1 METTSKKKGNK
12 INKKNNLETKLES
25 ALQEL
30 NTYSNKDILSD
41 EEEVK
46 KNNYLKIKEKYNRQ
60 ELESEDFPKFL
71 FPNLDDPN
79 FNIELIEKKQFNVL
93 KKPVIK
99 DYDNLE
105 KMSED
110 ACNQKIFEL
119 LPHQIFVKNFL
130 SFQTPYNSLLL
141 YHGLGTGKTC
151 SAISICEEMRDYLKQ
166 MDIKN
171 KIIVVAS
178 PNVQENFK
186 LQLRNF
192 GKLKKIKN
200 IWTLNACAGNKYLK
214 EINPMNM
221 KGLEKQEVIRL
232 INNLIKNSYVFM
244 GYEQFSNYIEKIVEK
259 YTAPNMSLREKKVA
273 RKKAIKYNFSNRLI
287 VVDEVHNLRSE
298 DSSEKKIAD
307 NLFDVTKHSDN
318 LKLLLLSATPLYNS
332 PHEVT
337 WLINLMNVNDGR
349 STILD
354 NEIFDKNDN
363 LIVSDEGIKTGENI
377 LKQKLNGYVSY
388 LRGESPLS
396 FPFKFFPSEILKSNT
411 LNNYIFPQKQINGVE
426 IIEEL
431 NPKITDLAVV
441 SLKRYQS
448 FIYSNIV
455 RKVVSKLPKK
465 SVNLGFQVLN
475 EPLQALNIVYPI
487 NDEENIYSKTDD
499 ELLKFNFRQALG
511 FYGLTNTMNF
521 DTQKKSKYE
530 YKDEILES
538 HGRIFNIENIGKYSS
553 KLEFFLQRLMN
564 TKKGIILIFS
574 EFIDAGCIPIALA
587 LEELGFSRFKN
598 ANLFK
603 KMPTKQIDALT
614 LKSTDVKHKARYI
627 MITGD
632 KALSPNI
639 NEEIEAATNKN
650 INGERVKVII
660 VSRTGTEGIDFKNIR
675 QVHLLEP
682 WYNNNRANQVIG
694 RAVRNCSHKDLPL
707 EERNVEVYKYGTML
721 EESEQEAA
729 DMYLYRIA
737 ERKSIK
743 IGNVTR
749 IMKETAIDC
758 LLNKDVIATN
768 KKIKQILS
776 SNKVIS
782 YELKDKPYSEI
793 CDYKEKCEYT
803 CVPFKSTL
811 NINEDSYNEDF
822 IIMNIQIVISKIKN
836 LFKEFYVIKK
846 EDIVKNLNARNNYPY
861 QQIDRA
867 LSMLV
872 DDESNFIFDRL
883 NRRGNLVNIGEYYM
897 YQPIELTNKHISSY
911 ERNRPLQIKPEL
923 LSINIISNLEKK
935 VTNNLNKSKL
945 AYNDLHLILAKIIIN
960 IKNSRS
966 KHTIDYGERNFD
978 WYKIAGNAFGRINKY
993 KNKDTNIN
1001 LQVTRSEFDNH
1012 VVNHMLDTL
1021 FYTDKLKL
1029 IEFLLNSSREKFNK
1043 EVESIK
1049 IPKKDSLVKKEDIK
1063 TIEKL
1068 VNIRKK
1074 QVDSFEGMF
1083 ELLKHVISK
1092 RIILDEYLLIGNPKN
1107 KIEYY
1112 VIKKD
1117 KKDKKLE
1124 LAKTTDKRNIKKY
1137 IDTKTKFKDKQSF
1150 YTELNNTIG
1159 IMNYFKEN
1167 NVVFKRKDKNKAQS
1181 KGSRCDQNSK
1191 QSIETF
1197 FDKILDLSGVRVKII
1212 ENNTEKK
1219 IVDKAIELC
1228 VDQELIMRHYNKI
1241 EKDSKRWFLSLENT
1255 ILADELKIYKIN

>member
-1 METTSKKKGNK
+1 MDTTSKKKSNK
-12 INKKNNLETKLES
+12 INKKIKLDTNLET

-30 NTYSNKDILSD
+30 NTYSNKEILTK

-79 FNIELIEKKQFNVL
+79 FNVELIEKKQFNVL

-99 DYDNLE
+99 NYDNLE
-105 KMSED
+105 KMSEE

-166 MDIKN
+166 MDIEN

-221 KGLEKQEVIRL
+221 RGLEKQEVIRL

-259 YTAPNMSLREKKVA
+259 YTSPNMSLREKKVV
-273 RKKAIKYNFSNRLI
+273 RKKALKNKFSNRLI

-307 NLFDVTKHSDN
+307 NLFDVAKYSDN

-337 WLINLMNVNDGR
+337 WLINLMNMNDGR

-363 LIVSDEGIKTGENI
+363 LIVSDEGIKIGENI

-411 LNNYIFPQKQINGVE
+411 LNNYIFPRKQINGLE

-487 NDEENIYSKTDD
+487 SDEENIYSKTDD
-499 ELLKFNFRQALG
+499 EILKFNFRQALG

-521 DTQKKSKYE
+521 DTQKKAKYE

-743 IGNVTR
+743 IGNITR

-758 LLNKDVIATN
+758 LLNKDVITTS
-768 KKIKQILS
+768 KQIKQVLS
-776 SNKVIS
+776 SGKVIS
-782 YELKDKPYSEI
+782 YGLKDKPYSEI
-793 CDYKEKCEYT
+793 CDYKENCEYK
-803 CVPFKSTL
+803 CVPFKSQL

-836 LFKEFYVIKK
+836 LFKEFYVMKK

-897 YQPIELTNKHISSY
+897 YQPIELTNKHISTY

-923 LSINIISNLEKK
+923 LSINITSNLEEVINSLNEPK
-935 VTNNLNKSKL
+935 VDYNN
-945 AYNDLHLILAKIIIN
+945 LHLILAKIIIN
-960 IKNSRS
+960 IRNSRS
-966 KHTIDYGERNFD
+966 KHIIDYGERNFD

-993 KNKDTNIN
+993 KNKETNVN
-1001 LQVTRSEFDNH
+1001 LQVTRSEFDNY

-1021 FYTDKLKL
+1021 FYTDKLTL
-1029 IEFLLNSSREKFNK
+1029 IEFLLNNDRENLNK
-1043 EVESIK
+1043 ELETIK
-1049 IPKKDSLVKKEDIK
+1049 IVKKDSNTSEEIKKVIKKVVKLIK
-1063 TIEKL
+1063 SEEL
-1068 VNIRKK
+1068 SNFVNIL
-1074 QVDSFEGMF
+1074 
-1083 ELLKHVISK
+1083 ELLKDVISK
-1092 RIILDEYLLIGNPKN
+1092 RIILDKYLLIVNPKN
-1107 KIEYY
+1107 KLEYY
-1112 VIKKD
+1112 VIEN
-1117 KKDKKLE
+1117 KKLK
-1124 LAKTTDKRNIKKY
+1124 LAKTTDKRIIKKY
-1137 IDTKTKFKDKQSF
+1137 IDTNSEFKNKESF
-1150 YTELNNTIG
+1150 YKSLNNIIG

-1167 NVVFKRKDKNKAQS
+1167 NVVFKRKDKSKA
-1181 KGSRCDQNSK
+1181 KKTGNRCDQNSK

-1197 FDKILDLSGVRVKII
+1197 FDEILDLSGVKVKIV
-1212 ENNTEKK
+1212 ENDKEIK

-1228 VDQELIMRHYNKI
+1228 VDQELIMRHYNEIKQDN
-1241 EKDSKRWFLSLENT
+1241 KKWFLSLENA

>member
-1 METTSKKKGNK
+1 MDTTSKKKSNK
-12 INKKNNLETKLES
+12 INKKINLDTTLET

-30 NTYSNKDILSD
+30 NTYSNKDILTE

-60 ELESEDFPKFL
+60 ELESENFPKFL

-79 FNIELIEKKQFNVL
+79 FNVELIEKKQFNIL

-99 DYDNLE
+99 NYDNLE
-105 KMSED
+105 KMSEE

-166 MDIKN
+166 MDIEN

-221 KGLEKQEVIRL
+221 KGLEKQEIIRL

-244 GYEQFSNYIEKIVEK
+244 GYEQFSNYIEKTIDK
-259 YTAPNMSLREKKVA
+259 YITPNMSLREKKIV
-273 RKKAIKYNFSNRLI
+273 RKKVLKNKFSNRLI

-307 NLFDVTKHSDN
+307 NLFDVAKYSDN

-332 PHEVT
+332 PREVT

-354 NEIFDKNDN
+354 KEIFDKNDN
-363 LIVSDEGIKTGENI
+363 LIISDEGVKTGEI
-377 LKQKLNGYVSY
+377 TLKQKLNGYVSY

-396 FPFKFFPSEILKSNT
+396 FPFKFYPTEILEFNT
-411 LNNYIFPQKQINGVE
+411 LKEYIFPRKQINGVE

-475 EPLQALNIVYPI
+475 EPLQALNVVYPI
-487 NDEENIYSKTDD
+487 SDEEKIYSKSDD

-521 DTQKKSKYE
+521 DTQKKAKYE

-603 KMPTKQIDALT
+603 TMPTKQIDALT

-721 EESEQEAA
+721 EETEQEAA
-729 DMYLYRIA
+729 DMYLYRNA
-737 ERKSIK
+737 ESKSIK

-758 LLNKDVIATN
+758 LLNKDVITTS
-768 KKIKQILS
+768 KTIEQVLS
-776 SNKVIS
+776 SGKVIS
-782 YELKDKPYSEI
+782 YGLKDKPYSEI
-793 CDYKEKCEYT
+793 CDYKENCEYT
-803 CVPFKSTL
+803 CDPFKSTL

-836 LFKEFYVIKK
+836 LFKEFYVMKK
-846 EDIVKNLNARNNYPY
+846 EDIIKNLNTRNNYPY
-861 QQIDRA
+861 QQIDKA

-897 YQPIELTNKHISSY
+897 YQPIELTNTHISTY

-923 LSINIISNLEKK
+923 LSINITSNLEEK
-935 VTNNLNKSKL
+935 VTNKMNESKMDYNNL
-945 AYNDLHLILAKIIIN
+945 HVILAKVILN
-960 IKNSRS
+960 IKNTRS
-966 KHTIDYGERNFD
+966 KHIIDYGERNFD

-993 KNKDTNIN
+993 KNKDTNVN
-1001 LQVTRSEFDNH
+1001 LQVTRSEFDNY
-1012 VVNHMLDTL
+1012 VVEHMLDTL
-1021 FYTDKLKL
+1021 FYTDKLSL
-1029 IEFLLNSSREKFNK
+1029 IEFLLNSDREKLNK
-1043 EVESIK
+1043 ELESIE
-1049 IPKKDSLVKKEDIK
+1049 IVKKDSTINEEIKKVIKKLVKLIK
-1063 TIEKL
+1063 TENLTNVVSILEL
-1068 VNIRKK
+1068 VKA
-1074 QVDSFEGMF
+1074 
-1083 ELLKHVISK
+1083 VISK
-1092 RIILDEYLLIGNPKN
+1092 RIILNKYLLIGNPKN
-1107 KIEYY
+1107 QLEYY
-1112 VIKKD
+1112 IFEN
-1117 KKDKKLE
+1117 KKLE
-1124 LAKTTDKRNIKKY
+1124 LAKTTDKRIIKKY
-1137 IDTKTKFKDKQSF
+1137 IDKNSDFKDKQIF
-1150 YTELNNTIG
+1150 YTSLNNIIG

-1167 NVVFKRKDKNKAQS
+1167 NIVFKRKDKS
-1181 KGSRCDQNSK
+1181 KPKKTGNRCDQNSK
-1191 QSIETF
+1191 QSIEAF
-1197 FDKILDLSGVRVKII
+1197 FDENLDLSGVKVKTL
-1212 ENNTEKK
+1212 ENGKEIK

-1228 VDQELIMRHYNKI
+1228 VDQELIMRHYNKK
-1241 EKDSKRWFLSLENT
+1241 EKDNKKWFLSLENT

>member
-1049 IPKKDSLVKKEDIK
+1049 IPKKRFSC
-1063 TIEKL
+1063 EK
-1068 VNIRKK
+1068 R
-1074 QVDSFEGMF
+1074 
-1083 ELLKHVISK
+1083 
-1092 RIILDEYLLIGNPKN
+1092 RY
-1107 KIEYY
+1107 
-1112 VIKKD
+1112 
-1117 KKDKKLE
+1117 
-1124 LAKTTDKRNIKKY
+1124 
-1137 IDTKTKFKDKQSF
+1137 
-1150 YTELNNTIG
+1150 
-1159 IMNYFKEN
+1159 
-1167 NVVFKRKDKNKAQS
+1167 
-1181 KGSRCDQNSK
+1181 
-1191 QSIETF
+1191 
-1197 FDKILDLSGVRVKII
+1197 
-1212 ENNTEKK
+1212 
-1219 IVDKAIELC
+1219 
-1228 VDQELIMRHYNKI
+1228 
-1241 EKDSKRWFLSLENT
+1241 
-1255 ILADELKIYKIN
+1255 